1 MEQKI
6 KVEIHT
12 DYIKLDALLKYA
24 GAVETGGQGKEL
36 VTSGEVQV
44 NGELCRMRG
53 KKSAGE
59 TGYRLA
65 GKRSRLFK

>member
-24 GAVETGGQGKEL
+24 GAVETGGLGKEL

-53 KKSAGE
+53 KKIRRGDRVQI
-59 TGYRLA
+59 G
-65 GKRSRLFK
+65 GKEIEVI

>member
-24 GAVETGGQGKEL
+24 GAAETGGQGKEM

-53 KKSAGE
+53 KKIRRVDRVQIG
-59 TGYRLA
+59 
-65 GKRSRLFK
+65 GKEIEVI

>member
-44 NGELCRMRG
+44 NGELCRMHG
-53 KKSAGE
+53 KKIRRGDRVQI
-59 TGYRLA
+59 G
-65 GKRSRLFK
+65 GKEIEVI

>member
-24 GAVETGGQGKEL
+24 GAAETGGQGKEM

-53 KKSAGE
+53 KKIRRGDRVQI
-59 TGYRLA
+59 G
-65 GKRSRLFK
+65 GKEVEVI

>member
-24 GAVETGGQGKEL
+24 GAVETGEIGRAH
-36 VTSGEVQV
+36 V
-44 NGELCRMRG
+44 
-53 KKSAGE
+53 
-59 TGYRLA
+59 
-65 GKRSRLFK
+65 

>member
-24 GAVETGGQGKEL
+24 GAVETGGQGKEM
-36 VTSGEVQV
+36 VTSGEVRV
-44 NGELCRMRG
+44 NGELRRMRG
-53 KKSAGE
+53 KKIRRGDRVQI
-59 TGYRLA
+59 G
-65 GKRSRLFK
+65 GKEIEGI

>member
-24 GAVETGGQGKEL
+24 GAVETGGQGKEM
-36 VTSGEVQV
+36 VTSGEVRV

-53 KKSAGE
+53 KKSRRGDRVQMGGNE
-59 TGYRLA
+59 IEGI
-65 GKRSRLFK
+65 

>member
-24 GAVETGGQGKEL
+24 GAVETGGQGKEM

-53 KKSAGE
+53 KKIRRGDRVQI
-59 TGYRLA
+59 G
-65 GKRSRLFK
+65 GKEIEGI

>member
-24 GAVETGGQGKEL
+24 GAAETGGQGKEM

-53 KKSAGE
+53 KKIRRGDRVQI
-59 TGYRLA
+59 G
-65 GKRSRLFK
+65 GKEIEVT

>member
-24 GAVETGGQGKEL
+24 GAVETGGQGKEM
-36 VTSGEVQV
+36 VTSGEVRV
-44 NGELCRMRG
+44 IGELCRLRG
-53 KKSAGE
+53 KKIRRGDRVQI
-59 TGYRLA
+59 G
-65 GKRSRLFK
+65 GKEIEVI

>member
-1 MEQKI
+1 MEQKF

-53 KKSAGE
+53 KKIRRGDRVQI
-59 TGYRLA
+59 G
-65 GKRSRLFK
+65 GKEIEVI